1 MYGVSIGNASPSPS
15 ISMDTRHPM
24 TLYFDSGTKLP
35 MKVSLTDTVAGVLEK
50 VSDRLSSSGDLMWTV
65 DTQGQGTPVQG
76 SCDWSCDVSFHH
88 TTTPRHTTITL
99 PPHYH
104 TTTITLPPHYHTTTT
119 TSHHTTPHHHHTI
132 PHHTIPHYHCRI
144 SSESHR
150 HSSLAC
156 PQRTQV
162 LRAQSCQEGGCVRSG
177 GGNLGKGRRM
187 GA

>member
-50 VSDRLSSSGDLMWTV
+50 VSDKLSSSGDLMWTV

-104 TTTITLPPHYHTTTT
+104 TTTIT
-119 TSHHTTPHHHHTI
+119 SHHTTPPSHHTTL
-132 PHHTIPHYHCRI
+132 PPHYHCRI

-162 LRAQSCQEGGCVRSG
+162 LRAQSCQEGGCG
-177 GGNLGKGRRM
+177 LIGRREFGEGEEGGCLSAANYT
-187 GA
+187 GAA